1 MASKNKLQQLADLTT
16 AADLSTEEMM
26 TIPQEVAPSLMD
38 HMNDPRRGSTQ
49 PRPQQLNLDQTNP
62 SPTSPRPQMATGT
75 STADPARISHGA
87 TVQANGMTG
96 LPEGIEA
103 ILIIAGMTAAWS
115 ASFWRVSVRD
125 AHKYTAQVNGGRRTR
140 WQTGVKPDATAQ
152 EWMVE
157 INALWQD
164 LHPGEALPF
173 GGM

>member
-1 MASKNKLQQLADLTT
+1 
-16 AADLSTEEMM
+16 
-26 TIPQEVAPSLMD
+26 
-38 HMNDPRRGSTQ
+38 
-49 PRPQQLNLDQTNP
+49 
-62 SPTSPRPQMATGT
+62 MATGT
-75 STADPARISHGA
+75 STADPARISHGV
-87 TVQANGMTG
+87 TVQTNGMTG

-103 ILIIAGMTAAWS
+103 MLIVAGMTAVWS

-152 EWMVE
+152 EWMIE

-164 LHPGEALPF
+164 LHPGETLPF